1 MVNTQKESALK
12 KLFAAFGRKPFKE
25 QINVYMEWAEKY
37 ASDTVINVIERV
49 VNNEDHLP
57 SVAKL
62 IKEEKILLPMKNE
75 LSTPND
81 FNCCYCGGTGYLP
94 YLYEPNDIISVW
106 FIRMMGC
113 RCPVGQP
120 ISVPKYFDEYKK
132 LQFED
137 EAKQHPFM
145 NHYQMVTYIMNQR
158 NKEMKRDS
166 NNGMKTESAVKK
178 EKI

>member
-49 VNNEDHLP
+49 INNEDHLP

-75 LSTPND
+75 LSSPND

-106 FIRMMGC
+106 FIR
-113 RCPVGQP
+113 
-120 ISVPKYFDEYKK
+120 
-132 LQFED
+132 
-137 EAKQHPFM
+137 
-145 NHYQMVTYIMNQR
+145 
-158 NKEMKRDS
+158 
-166 NNGMKTESAVKK
+166 KT
-178 EKI
+178 